1 LENFLDIVNL
11 IAYEK
16 GLKTQEVQ
24 NVVKETIV
32 DVARSLHGEEM
43 NYSAELDDDGKN
55 IKVFQKIEIVADD
68 DEKLSDDINYISV
81 TQAQEM
87 ENNLQ
92 IGDSLEYEIELS
104 EYGRTASSNFYY
116 KLENNIQRM
125 IEKNIY
131 EKFLNKQGLIV
142 SGVVTSVD
150 EHENTYI
157 EIDEVRAVLPMKNRI
172 KDESFKI
179 RDTLQAILKHVR
191 IDKNGIYIELSRT
204 TPKFLEEL
212 LALEVPEVKD
222 GSVEIVHSA
231 RIPGK
236 RAKIA
241 LMSLQPN
248 IDPIGCVVGTKG
260 VRINAVSSILN
271 DENIDCLEFS
281 SRREIFVARALSPAV
296 VLNVKFDKDDEN
308 LAIVT
313 VNSSQKAKA
322 IGKGGVNIR
331 LASMLTQ
338 TNIEIIEEADKDG
351 NILPATAD
359 DSSAKKDVSD
369 LESLFK

>member
-1 LENFLDIVNL
+1 
-11 IAYEK
+11 
-16 GLKTQEVQ
+16 
-24 NVVKETIV
+24 
-32 DVARSLHGEEM
+32 
-43 NYSAELDDDGKN
+43 
-55 IKVFQKIEIVADD
+55 
-68 DEKLSDDINYISV
+68 
-81 TQAQEM
+81 
-87 ENNLQ
+87 
-92 IGDSLEYEIELS
+92 
-104 EYGRTASSNFYY
+104 
-116 KLENNIQRM
+116 
-125 IEKNIY
+125 
-131 EKFLNKQGLIV
+131 
-142 SGVVTSVD
+142 
-150 EHENTYI
+150 
-157 EIDEVRAVLPMKNRI
+157 MKNRI

-248 IDPIGCVVGTKG
+248 IDQIGCVVGTKG